1 MKVRPL
7 AIVVAI
13 FVLGFAFAPSV
24 IRLVSTWRLPGGS
37 RLELTPI
44 DAMVAVCLGLLATRA
59 IFGTRSSAASSRR
72 GDHGHSRSI
81 RR

>member
-24 IRLVSTWRLPGGS
+24 IKLVSTWRLPGGG
-37 RLELTPI
+37 RLQLTPA
-44 DAMVAVCLGLLATRA
+44 DAMVAVCLGLLAARA
-59 IFGTRSSAASSRR
+59 IFGTRSSPA
-72 GDHGHSRSI
+72 HSRGGDQDSFRRI